1 MRSALAPICLACGG
15 SRHHP
20 LVDSPDAYGVLV
32 CATCGLGRT
41 VPDPTDEE
49 LRALYAGDYTDVS
62 ARKFA
67 SPLERARRLFARA
80 FANRVRRR
88 AGVGGR
94 LLDVGC
100 GDGKVLIPLARAGF
114 DCTGTEI
121 NPRIRETLPADISV
135 HIGRLE
141 DARFPTGHFRITL
154 IRHVLEHLREPVGT
168 LREIRRVLAP
178 DGRLVIAVPNL
189 GSWQARL
196 TRSAWFHLDLP
207 RHLHHFTPASLTTV
221 LERTGFTVERIS
233 HFSFE
238 QNPYGW
244 LQSTFNM
251 AGGRW
256 RDFYDQLRA
265 PGATHARQPDRVA
278 LAGALAILPL
288 CTALAIV
295 ESAARSGG
303 TIEVWARP
311 R

>member
-1 MRSALAPICLACGG
+1 MTRALPSICLACGG
-15 SRHHP
+15 SNLRP
-20 LVDSPDAYGVLV
+20 LVPPSEVYGVLV
-32 CATCGLGRT
+32 CAACGLGRT
-41 VPDPTDEE
+41 APDPTDAE
-49 LRALYAGDYTDVS
+49 LTALYSGDYTDVS

-67 SPLERARRLFARA
+67 SPLERARRLFARS
-80 FANRVRRR
+80 FARRVRRR

-114 DCTGTEI
+114 VCTGTEI
-121 NPRIRETLPADISV
+121 NPRIRETLPAGITV

-141 DARFPTGHFRITL
+141 EAGFPTGSFRIVL
-154 IRHVLEHLREPVGT
+154 LRHVLEHLREPVAT
-168 LREIRRVLAP
+168 LQEIRRVVEP

-189 GSWQARL
+189 GSWQARA
-196 TRSAWFHLDLP
+196 TRAAWFHLDLP
-207 RHLHHFTPASLTTV
+207 RHLHHFTPASLTAV
-221 LERTGFTVERIS
+221 LEQTGFVVERIS

-244 LQSTFNM
+244 LQSGFNM

-256 RDFYDQLRA
+256 REFYDQLRA
-265 PGATHARQPDRVA
+265 PGATHARAPDRIA

-288 CTALAIV
+288 CTALSVV
-295 ESAARSGG
+295 ESAAHAGG

>member
-1 MRSALAPICLACGG
+1 MSLAPAPICPACGG
-15 SRHHP
+15 SSHRT
-20 LVDSPDAYGVLV
+20 LVSASDRYGVLV

-41 VPDPTDEE
+41 VPDPTDDE

-100 GDGKVLIPLARAGF
+100 GDGKVLVPLARAGF
-114 DCTGTEI
+114 VCTGTEI
-121 NPRIRETLPADISV
+121 NPRIRETLPAGITV

-141 DARFPTGHFRITL
+141 EARFPDGHFRIVL
-154 IRHVLEHLREPVGT
+154 LRHVLEHLRDPLAT
-168 LREIRRVLAP
+168 LVEIRRVLQP
-178 DGRLVIAVPNL
+178 GGTLVIAVPNF

-196 TRSAWFHLDLP
+196 TRAAWFHLDLP
-207 RHLHHFTPASLTTV
+207 RHLYHFTPDSLTAV
-221 LERTGFTVERIS
+221 LERTGFAVERMS
-233 HFSFE
+233 HFSLE

-265 PGATHARQPDRVA
+265 PGATHARAPDRIA

-288 CTALAIV
+288 CAALAAV
-295 ESAARSGG
+295 ESAARAGG
-303 TIEVWARP
+303 TIEAWARP